1 MAGATLWERAR
12 RVNPLVWDGLLAI
25 VLLGGHLA
33 GLVLFFPRGP
43 VAPDPLTGPAL
54 IAVGSVALA
63 FRRRAPVLVSAIVA
77 GAAAAYSLADGVGDL
92 SALLIVASYS
102 VAAHRDRKPMMAIA
116 LPVCAVAAVVM
127 QAFDGGVNNW
137 VDALTAIV
145 FSVGAPMLLGR
156 IVFNRRRTLAE
167 DRERA
172 ARDAV
177 AAERTR
183 IARELHDVV
192 AHAISVMVVQAGA
205 ARTAL
210 ERSPADA
217 ERAIRQIEETGRDG
231 LGEMRRLI
239 GILRPDGPAAL
250 APQPDL
256 GRLDELLETMR
267 HAGLQVEVVVEGIRR
282 ALPSGVELTA
292 YRLVQEGLTNVLKH
306 TGGANARVLLR
317 YADDAIDVEV
327 TDDGPGPLPDGAT
340 SSGHGLIG
348 MRERVELFGGTLQ
361 TGARREGG
369 FVVHATIPSPRG
381 H

>member
-1 MAGATLWERAR
+1 
-12 RVNPLVWDGLLAI
+12 
-25 VLLGGHLA
+25 
-33 GLVLFFPRGP
+33 
-43 VAPDPLTGPAL
+43 
-54 IAVGSVALA
+54 
-63 FRRRAPVLVSAIVA
+63 
-77 GAAAAYSLADGVGDL
+77 
-92 SALLIVASYS
+92 
-102 VAAHRDRKPMMAIA
+102 
-116 LPVCAVAAVVM
+116 M

-145 FSVGAPMLLGR
+145 LSVGAPMLLGR
-156 IVFNRRRTLAE
+156 IVFNRRRSLAE
-167 DRERA
+167 ERERA

-256 GRLDELLETMR
+256 GRLDELLETVR
-267 HAGLQVEVVVEGIRR
+267 HAGLRVEVVVEGIRR
-282 ALPSGVELTA
+282 ELPSGVELTA

-306 TGGANARVLLR
+306 TGGANAHVLLR

-327 TDDGPGPLPDGAT
+327 TDDGPGPLADGDA

-361 TGARREGG
+361 AGARSGGG
-369 FVVHATIPSPRG
+369 FVVHATIPVPEGPLR
-381 H
+381 